1 MSIYKLP
8 DPRPAKVAA
17 KNAAYALKLL
27 NQMRDELMRL
37 GLWTNDQGSNQCDER
52 TSFILDKQIYIEDA
66 LALLSKPGH
75 VLPIPVRFSDEGLKV
90 LFHLVDDR
98 ESMKPFLELV
108 DSLYELCSTDQL
120 TLQRQ
125 AEKKLYDEKCLR
137 SQASKQRQI
146 ENIKRK
152 S

>member
-8 DPRPAKVAA
+8 DPRSAKVAA
-17 KNAAYALKLL
+17 KNAANALKLL
-27 NQMRDELMRL
+27 NQMRDELIRI
-37 GLWTNDQGSNQCDER
+37 GLWTNGHGSNESDER
-52 TSFILDKQIYIEDA
+52 TSFVMDKQIYIEDA
-66 LALLSKPGH
+66 LALVAQPGH
-75 VLPIPVRFSDEGLKV
+75 VLPFPVRFSDEGLKV

-98 ESMKPFLELV
+98 ESIKPFLVLV
-108 DSLYELCSTDQL
+108 DSLYVLCSTDQL

-125 AEKKLYDEKCLR
+125 AEKKLYDEKSLR
-137 SQASKQRQI
+137 SQAAKQRQI